1 MSGLLCPCSQDQ
13 LCVSSPCPASAPRK
27 ATSLM
32 HREGMLPRRQRVGA
46 GKVVRCPH
54 ILCTTSSTGEL
65 WSAHGPYQPQSI
77 RCHVSPHLC
86 FQPPCHCRYC
96 SGQPHN
102 SKLTIGTDTCTTTT
116 FIDIIS
122 CCRSKTS
129 GTGTYTFI
137 RVRFWRLSSPSPRHC
152 CLPLIFFF
160 LQFSPQH
167 MNFLGETYPAME
179 VTN

>member
-1 MSGLLCPCSQDQ
+1 MFPGPALCLITMPR
-13 LCVSSPCPASAPRK
+13 LSPQK
-27 ATSLM
+27 ADISNAQ
-32 HREGMLPRRQRVGA
+32 RRNVAQEGA

-54 ILCTTSSTGEL
+54 ILCTTSSTGEP

-86 FQPPCHCRYC
+86 LQPPYHCHYC

-102 SKLTIGTDTCTTTT
+102 RKLTIGTDTCTTTT
-116 FIDIIS
+116 FTDIIS

-137 RVRFWRLSSPSPRHC
+137 RVRFWRLWSPSPRHC

-160 LQFSPQH
+160 F
-167 MNFLGETYPAME
+167 
-179 VTN
+179 